1 MPHIYDLVDSE
12 MFFGKAKY
20 GRYHDA
26 HHQYGALLEEVAEW
40 FDEIRA
46 NTEHTPEA
54 LYELVQIAA
63 VALRYVLE
71 NGDIDEINKIQET
84 RHSR

>member
-12 MFFGKAKY
+12 MAFGKAKY

-26 HHQYGALLEEVAEW
+26 HHQYGALLEEIAEW

-54 LYELVQIAA
+54 MYELVQIAS

-71 NGDIDEINKIQET
+71 NGDIDEIKAIQEA
-84 RHSR
+84 RHNR